1 MPERFVCE
9 FEVFGRVQ
17 GVFFRK
23 YTKLKA
29 DQLTLTGWCQNT
41 KNDTVKGEIEGDEK
55 NISQMKEFLMKIGS
69 PQSRIDKAIFSANKT
84 LDTSL
89 YDSFTIRK

>member
-1 MPERFVCE
+1 MAERFVCE

-23 YTKLKA
+23 YAKLQA
-29 DQLTLTGWCQNT
+29 DQLKLTGWCQNT
-41 KNDTVKGEIEGDEK
+41 RNGTVKGEIEGDKK

-69 PQSRIDKAIFSANKT
+69 PESRIDKAIFSTNKT
-84 LDTSL
+84 IDTSL
-89 YDSFTIRK
+89 YDNFIIRK